1 MTAPDTTAI
10 RALKSKRSKCPD
22 IGNIDLSNVPESH
35 ETIWLQWGDNGG
47 DDDTWCADNINDED
61 VPYIRAD
68 LVFALC
74 DEVDRLRR
82 MLDLCGT
89 GPAERYWEGRWRDE
103 AAEIERLRTI
113 IDNLHAVEEKYRETA
128 NADFHRANRLQAENE
143 RLRADREQGGKDY
156 CNMMDQRDALH
167 VYAKKLEAALR
178 PFVEYVHDDFRRG
191 NATYELVATDRA
203 GGGLIGAEDL
213 RRARAALAQ
222 KGEE

>member
-74 DEVDRLRR
+74 DEMDRLVNA
-82 MLDLCGT
+82 LESGKSF
-89 GPAERYWEGRWRDE
+89 AESWIEENGGIDGCDYQDRVSYENICAVL
-103 AAEIERLRTI
+103 AACKT
-113 IDNLHAVEEKYRETA
+113 
-128 NADFHRANRLQAENE
+128 
-143 RLRADREQGGKDY
+143 
-156 CNMMDQRDALH
+156 
-167 VYAKKLEAALR
+167 
-178 PFVEYVHDDFRRG
+178 
-191 NATYELVATDRA
+191 EL
-203 GGGLIGAEDL
+203 GED
-213 RRARAALAQ
+213 
-222 KGEE
+222 